1 MQTSGGNG
9 RSILESVRDV
19 AFICA
24 IYLFFAGFLYQYFW
38 YQALGIP
45 FKASEVGLNQTLVFA
60 YYTFA
65 DNIVSVAIACV
76 VVGVVALALVLL
88 ARRFTLP
95 PRTVWL
101 ISRGLLILGAV
112 LVFPLLY
119 SWSRV
124 ATFEA
129 LAHPLSGHPDSLV
142 QFTIKDS
149 AKSNYD
155 RYFYADNGA
164 TLTLVAESDKFLYAL
179 AIPTVNTDPCGKR
192 VPQTFVFAVNKDD
205 VESMRTL
212 LPARER
218 GVNQNGA
225 SNAAPKC

>member
-1 MQTSGGNG
+1 MTSANG

-65 DNIVSVAIACV
+65 DNMVSVAIVCA
-76 VVGVVALALVLL
+76 VVGFIVLALILL
-88 ARRFTLP
+88 ARYLKWP
-95 PRTVWL
+95 PRTSWL
-101 ISRGLLILGAV
+101 AGRGFLILGAV
-112 LVFPLLY
+112 LMFPLLY
-119 SWSRV
+119 SWSRA

-142 QFTIKDS
+142 RFTIKDS

-155 RYFYADNGA
+155 RYFYEDNGA

-179 AIPTVNTDPCGKR
+179 AIPMINTDPCGKR

-218 GVNQNGA
+218 GAGQNGA